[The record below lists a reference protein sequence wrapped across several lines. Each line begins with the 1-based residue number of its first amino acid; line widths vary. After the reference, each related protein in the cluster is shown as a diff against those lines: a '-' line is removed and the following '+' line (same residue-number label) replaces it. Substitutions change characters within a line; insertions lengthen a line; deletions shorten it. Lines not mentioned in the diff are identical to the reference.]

1 MNSLPTPASPYHGT
15 RQSMHLDR
23 EGAAHPGTETRKVVR
38 TMADRVL
45 YKDIVPYDT
54 PTSLDA
60 LRGPATGI
68 LEVPIT
74 VHWGPRRR
82 FDLDDPYDVQAAY
95 RAIVREGTTE
105 DQEQL
110 LNQDVLRRLWG
121 ELMLPERCRQTW
133 EQRFPDLA
141 A

>member
-1 MNSLPTPASPYHGT
+1 MNSLPTPASPYHGS
-15 RQSMHLDR
+15 RQLVYPARH
-23 EGAAHPGTETRKVVR
+23 AARLGIEARKVVR
-38 TMADRVL
+38 TMTDRVL

-60 LRGPATGI
+60 LLGPATGI

-95 RAIVREGTTE
+95 RAIVREGTSE
-105 DQEQL
+105 IQEQL
-110 LNQDVLRRLWG
+110 LNTVVLRRLWG
-121 ELMLPERCRQTW
+121 KLMLPERCRQTW
-133 EQRFPDLA
+133 EERFPDLA